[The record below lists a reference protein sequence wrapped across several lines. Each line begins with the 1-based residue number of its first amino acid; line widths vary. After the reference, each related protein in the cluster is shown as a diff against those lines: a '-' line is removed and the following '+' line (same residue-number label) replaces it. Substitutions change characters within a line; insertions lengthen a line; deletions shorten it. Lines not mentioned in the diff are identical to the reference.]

1 MNNGKTFSGYE
12 WFSVLNETMPAGG
25 VTGTAAQ
32 QDVYS
37 IVLNAVTTD
46 TVIAQQIVDLYL
58 GEPDGAHLL
67 LMGMFGLPDI
77 TFGPLKNTPDREIG
91 GIADTH
97 MNREVKDESQPG
109 IVFEKGTFEKMFSEL
124 WAKYKPQGEGAAD
137 IGRDVLIQHA
147 LNTLSSIIGYTILQ
161 NGQEDDRG
169 FRILMPDGTSRI
181 FGWAGGKY
189 TKEEKGNLSW
199 DTLRR
204 QYDAVR
210 AIAPAMFD
218 NVLGNLKAKM
228 QKHQPD
234 IFKETEEIKDTTEG
248 TALTVISDIEDL
260 KFGEGDTPGLSE
272 RGALYLYH
280 ILNYRIFEAALPDS
294 IYIKPEEKAAIDNI
308 AKEVLYTGGK
318 SDAKLRRKISELLQK
333 QYPFLKDLPSTD
345 TPDSPGQVKQL
356 LKGLEDKSPDDL
368 WRTDPGT
375 IPQKAELSTGGG
387 YHGQLE
393 PKKES
398 NSRIFSKV
406 DQTQKHKTW
415 RQVNETDTSRYMD

>member
-12 WFSVLNETMPAGG
+12 WFSVLNEAMPAGG

-37 IVLNAVTTD
+37 IVLNAVKTD

-77 TFGPLKNTPDREIG
+77 TFGPLKNTPEIEIG
-91 GIADTH
+91 GIADMH
-97 MNREVKDESQPG
+97 MNREVEKESQPG
-109 IVFEKGTFEKMFSEL
+109 IEVDKETFKKMFSEL
-124 WAKYKPQGEGAAD
+124 WAKYKPQGEGSAD
-137 IGRDVLIQHA
+137 IGSDVLKYHA

-169 FRILMPDGTSRI
+169 FRIIMPDGTKRI
-181 FGWAGGKY
+181 FGWAGGKKV
-189 TKEEKGNLSW
+189 KETSGHLSW

-234 IFKETEEIKDTTEG
+234 IFKETEEIKVTTD
-248 TALTVISDIEDL
+248 ATVAPVLSDIENL
-260 KFGEGDTPGLSE
+260 NFGEGGKPGLSDT
-272 RGALYLYH
+272 GALYLYH
-280 ILNYRIFEAALPDS
+280 VLTFPLVEAEMHIYRS
-294 IYIKPEEKAAIDNI
+294 EKAAIDKIVKTYDVVSDVTLKSKIREKLLDRYPSIRYITGEDDSAEHNI
-308 AKEVLYTGGK
+308 LT
-318 SDAKLRRKISELLQK
+318 
-333 QYPFLKDLPSTD
+333 T
-345 TPDSPGQVKQL
+345 T
-356 LKGLEDKSPDDL
+356 SPDEL
-368 WRTDPGT
+368 WRTADDGIDIT
-375 IPQKAELSTGGG
+375 E
-387 YHGQLE
+387 
-393 PKKES
+393 ES